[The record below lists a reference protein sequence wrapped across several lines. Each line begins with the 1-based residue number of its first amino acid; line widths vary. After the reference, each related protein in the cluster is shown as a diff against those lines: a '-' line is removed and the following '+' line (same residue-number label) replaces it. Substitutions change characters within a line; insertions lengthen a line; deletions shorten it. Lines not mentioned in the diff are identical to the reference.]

1 MMGLKEQRT
10 MAAMGEPSAEQV
22 AQRAYDLNL
31 IDNRQ
36 LQAVW
41 GELGTHDVPT
51 DDLLQLLVR
60 RELLTNYQVERLVKG
75 ERSGYFYGSYKVLY
89 RVATGS
95 FARVYRAVDSK
106 TGKIIALK
114 VLRRRFSDDAATTEQ
129 FYREGQMGRTLRHP
143 NIVPIYEVFSKGTE
157 HFLVMEF
164 VEGHNLRD
172 FLRIR
177 KKIAPA
183 EAVKLMIDITNGM
196 HYAYERGVT
205 HRDLKLTNALVSS
218 RGQAKLVDFG
228 LAAADDRIKDGAL
241 ADQEN
246 PRTIDYA
253 GLERATGVRKDDQR
267 SDIYFLGCI
276 LYHMLAGKP
285 PLQETKDRIQ
295 RLSRSRFT
303 DVEPIYRAEPGLPVA
318 VTAVVNKAM
327 ELDVSARYQTPA
339 ELLIDLKIA
348 ADKLAA
354 GGNGDGKA
362 GEDAGQQS
370 GLSSDAERERW
381 AKMLIPASQRRVLM
395 FVESDTRMQDIFRD
409 GLKRSGYRVLLTSDP
424 QRALD
429 RFTTDAKTAD
439 CVVFSTGSL
448 GPNALTAFNSFGEN
462 EQTRAIPSVLLLG
475 EKQHKWKSKAKLDD
489 HRVAVSMPIKL
500 RKLRS
505 LMETLVPQPT
515 VATTAPA
522 TEVSPP
528 APAS

>member
-1 MMGLKEQRT
+1 
-10 MAAMGEPSAEQV
+10 MGELSAEQI

-36 LQAVW
+36 MQAVW
-41 GELGTHDVPT
+41 GELGTHEVPA

-95 FARVYRAVDSK
+95 FARVYRSVDVN
-106 TGKIIALK
+106 TNKIVALK
-114 VLRRRFSDDAATTEQ
+114 VLRRRYCDDSAMTEQ

-143 NIVPIYEVFSKGTE
+143 NIVPIYDVVSCGTE
-157 HFLVMEF
+157 HYLVMEF

-172 FLRIR
+172 FVRIR
-177 KKIAPA
+177 KKIAPD
-183 EAVKLMIDITNGM
+183 ESVKLMIDIANGM
-196 HYAYERGVT
+196 HYAFERGVT
-205 HRDLKLTNALVSS
+205 HRDLKLTNILVSS

-276 LYHMLAGKP
+276 LYHMLTGKAA
-285 PLQETKDRIQ
+285 LQETKDRIQ
-295 RLSRSRFT
+295 RLSRSRYT

-348 ADKLAA
+348 SDKLASGD
-354 GGNGDGKA
+354 GGNGEADS
-362 GEDAGQQS
+362 ENSEQR
-370 GLSSDAERERW
+370 GLSSEAERQRW
-381 AKMLIPASQRRVLM
+381 AKTLIPDSQRRAVM

-429 RFTTDAKTAD
+429 RFSADASAAD
-439 CVVFSTGSL
+439 CVVFSTGSR
-448 GPNALTAFNSFGEN
+448 
-462 EQTRAIPSVLLLG
+462 EQRLAGV
-475 EKQHKWKSKAKLDD
+475 
-489 HRVAVSMPIKL
+489 
-500 RKLRS
+500 
-505 LMETLVPQPT
+505 QPFW
-515 VATTAPA
+515 
-522 TEVSPP
+522 
-528 APAS
+528 

>member
-1 MMGLKEQRT
+1 
-10 MAAMGEPSAEQV
+10 MAALGELSAEQI

-31 IDNRQ
+31 IDNRE
-36 LQAVW
+36 LQAIW
-41 GELGTHDVPT
+41 GEFGTHEVSAEEM
-51 DDLLQLLVR
+51 LQLLVR

-75 ERSGYFYGSYKVLY
+75 ERLGYFYGSYKVLY

-106 TGKIIALK
+106 TDKIIALK
-114 VLRRRFSDDAATTEQ
+114 VLRRRFSEDTDATDQ

-143 NIVPIYEVFSKGTE
+143 SIVPIYEVFSSGNA

-177 KKIAPA
+177 KKIEPA
-183 EAVKLMIDITNGM
+183 EAVKLMIDITSGM

-205 HRDLKLTNALVSS
+205 HRDLKLTNVLVSS

-228 LAAADDRIKDGAL
+228 LAAADDRINDGAL

-267 SDIYFLGCI
+267 SDIYFLGAMF
-276 LYHMLAGKP
+276 YHMITGKA

-303 DVEPIYRAEPGLPVA
+303 DVQPVYRVEPGLPVA

-327 ELDVSARYQTPA
+327 ELDASVRYQTPA

-348 ADKLAA
+348 VDKLAA
-354 GGNGDGKA
+354 SENGDGKA
-362 GEDAGQQS
+362 GNGEANEEAAQQR
-370 GLSSDAERERW
+370 GLSNDADRERW
-381 AKMLIPASQRRVLM
+381 AKVLTPDSQRRVLM

-429 RFTTDAKTAD
+429 RFADDAKTAD

-448 GPNALTAFNSFGEN
+448 GGDALKAFNSFGEN
-462 EQTRAIPSVLLLG
+462 EQTREIPAILLLG
-475 EKQHKWKSKAKLDD
+475 EKQRKWKSKAKLAD
-489 HRVAVSMPIKL
+489 HRVAAAMPIKL
-500 RKLRS
+500 RQLRS
-505 LMETLVPQPT
+505 LMETLVPPPT
-515 VATTAPA
+515 TPAVATPAQEAPS
-522 TEVSPP
+522 T
-528 APAS
+528 PAS

>member
-1 MMGLKEQRT
+1 
-10 MAAMGEPSAEQV
+10 
-22 AQRAYDLNL
+22 
-31 IDNRQ
+31 
-36 LQAVW
+36 
-41 GELGTHDVPT
+41 
-51 DDLLQLLVR
+51 LQLLVR

-95 FARVYRAVDSK
+95 FARVYRAVDIK
-106 TGKIIALK
+106 TNKIIALK
-114 VLRRRFSDDAATTEQ
+114 VLRRRFCDDAVTTEQ
-129 FYREGQMGRTLRHP
+129 FYREGRMGRTLRHP
-143 NIVPIYEVFSKGTE
+143 NIVPIYEVYSKGSE
-157 HFLVMEF
+157 HYLVMEF

-177 KKIAPA
+177 KKIEPA
-183 EAVKLMIDITNGM
+183 EAVTLMIDITNGM

-205 HRDLKLTNALVSS
+205 HRDLKLTNVLVSS

-253 GLERATGVRKDDQR
+253 GLERATGVRKDDHR

-276 LYHMLAGKP
+276 LYHMLAGKA

-303 DVEPIYRAEPGLPVA
+303 DVEAVYRVEPGLPVA
-318 VTAVVNKAM
+318 VTAIVNKAM
-327 ELDVSARYQTPA
+327 DLDASARYQTPA

-348 ADKLAA
+348 AEKLAA
-354 GGNGDGKA
+354 GDNDSDDGEVA
-362 GEDAGQQS
+362 SDQR
-370 GLSSDAERERW
+370 GLSSAAERERW
-381 AKMLIPASQRRVLM
+381 AKLLIPASQRRVLM

-429 RFTTDAKTAD
+429 RFTADAKTAD

-448 GPNALTAFNSFGEN
+448 GGNALKAFNSFGEN
-462 EQTRAIPSVLLLG
+462 KQTRAIPSILLLG
-475 EKQHKWKSKAKLDD
+475 EKQLDWKSKAKLND
-489 HRVAVSMPIKL
+489 HRVALAMPIKL

-505 LMETLVPQPT
+505 LMEMLVPHPAVSAVTPSIQATPSTPT
-515 VATTAPA
+515 G
-522 TEVSPP
+522 
-528 APAS
+528 